1 MFMNKVDDLISRRK
15 KFGSI
20 GAIDFLLDYEKR
32 KSSNK
37 TLKMNSVHIAMI
49 SDDGYVMPTSVAIH
63 SLRKSKKNSTR
74 YEIHIISSDM
84 SRDNIEFLESQS
96 SDDVHISVFKPK
108 FDLSNIKL
116 KSANSAILSATPA
129 ALYKFA
135 FGIVFS
141 ELERVIYIDGDLI
154 VNDDLTDLFGI
165 DLDGYPLAAIPD
177 SGQIYYK
184 HAMVR
189 SVDKYFNSGVML
201 IDCKKFRD
209 NNYYEDLVKAKN
221 EIENSLLMDQDAFN
235 RVFDKNY
242 FILPIRYN
250 FLHVNLN
257 RAKGKYSIEDINSL
271 YGTGYSDFNQIV
283 DDAAIIHFSSKD
295 KPWKCSQDILGRPWY
310 EVQND
315 LFKYR
320 RRDVKPVK
328 ISVII
333 PIFNCEDY
341 LEECLLSVLNQ
352 DERSIEVICVVDGA
366 SDGSWKILEDIARC
380 DKRVHVLYQE
390 NRGQSS
396 ARNHALKYA
405 VGDFVYFIDSDDLL
419 KPGALSTCYQECVVN
434 NLDIVYFDADAFFE
448 NDALKKEYSHYE
460 TYYLQKGEYNGV
472 MSGKDALGLMVKY
485 RDYRPAPVLQF
496 LRRDFMMDN
505 FINFK
510 NGIIHEDNLFTFRA
524 ILCAARVKKIPEI
537 LYSRRVRPGST
548 MTSKNHLRSYRGY
561 MNCFLEMSKYSDV
574 VDVSA
579 ETESAIIYQIS
590 GMLRN
595 ANKAAKMINQKN
607 QSEELTL
614 QDRIFLKIFSSEFK

>member
-1 MFMNKVDDLISRRK
+1 MIMNIVNDLITRRK

-63 SLRKSKKNSTR
+63 SLRKSKKNSTK
-74 YEIHIISSDM
+74 YEIHIISSNM

-96 SDDVHISVFKPK
+96 SDDIHISVFKPK

-165 DLDGYPLAAIPD
+165 SLDDYPLAAIPD

-242 FILPIRYN
+242 LILPIRYN

-271 YGTGYSDFNQIV
+271 YGTGYSDFHQIV

-295 KPWKCSQDILGRPWY
+295 KPWKCSQEILGRPWY

-320 RRDVKPVK
+320 RREVRPVK

-341 LEECLLSVLNQ
+341 LEECLHSVLNQ

-366 SDGSWKILEDIARC
+366 SDGSWKILEDIALY

-419 KPGALSTCYQECVVN
+419 KPGALSTCYRECVAN

-460 TYYLQKGEYNGV
+460 TYYLQKGEYDGV

-496 LRRDFMMDN
+496 LRRNFMMDN

-574 VDVSA
+574 IDASA
-579 ETESAIIYQIS
+579 ETESAILYQIS
-590 GMLRN
+590 GMLKN
-595 ANKAAKMINQKN
+595 ANKAAKMINQKD

-614 QDRIFLKIFSSEFK
+614 QDRIFLKIFSGEFK

>member
-1 MFMNKVDDLISRRK
+1 MNKVDDLISRRK

-595 ANKAAKMINQKN
+595 ANKAAKMINQKD

-614 QDRIFLKIFSSEFK
+614 QDRIFLKIFSGEFK

>member
-1 MFMNKVDDLISRRK
+1 MIMNIVNDLITRRK

-63 SLRKSKKNSTR
+63 SLRKSKKNSTK
-74 YEIHIISSDM
+74 YEIHIISSNM

-96 SDDVHISVFKPK
+96 SDDIHISVFKPK

-165 DLDGYPLAAIPD
+165 SLDGYPLAAIPD

-242 FILPIRYN
+242 LILPIRYN

-271 YGTGYSDFNQIV
+271 YGTGYSDFHQIV

-295 KPWKCSQDILGRPWY
+295 KPWKCSQEILGRPWY

-320 RRDVKPVK
+320 RREVRPVK

-341 LEECLLSVLNQ
+341 LEECLHSVLNQ

-366 SDGSWKILEDIARC
+366 SDGSWKILEDIALY

-419 KPGALSTCYQECVVN
+419 KPGALSTCYRECVAN

-460 TYYLQKGEYNGV
+460 TYYLQKGEYDGV

-496 LRRDFMMDN
+496 LRRNFMMDN

-574 VDVSA
+574 VDASA
-579 ETESAIIYQIS
+579 ETESAILYQIS
-590 GMLRN
+590 GMLKN
-595 ANKAAKMINQKN
+595 ANKAAKMINQKD

-614 QDRIFLKIFSSEFK
+614 QDRIFLKIFSGEFK

>member
-1 MFMNKVDDLISRRK
+1 MNKLDDLISRRK
-15 KFGSI
+15 KIGSI

-74 YEIHIISSDM
+74 YEIHIISSEM
-84 SRDNIEFLESQS
+84 SRSNIEFLESQS
-96 SDDVHISVFKPK
+96 SDDVNISVFKPK

-116 KSANSAILSATPA
+116 KNANSAILSATPA

-165 DLDGYPLAAIPD
+165 DLDGYPLAAVPD

-209 NNYYEDLVKAKN
+209 NNYYDDLVKAKN

-271 YGTGYSDFNQIV
+271 YGTEYSDFHQIV

-295 KPWKCSQDILGRPWY
+295 KPWKCSQEILGRPWY

-320 RRDVKPVK
+320 RRSVRPVK

-341 LEECLLSVLNQ
+341 LEECLHSVLNQ
-352 DERSIEVICVVDGA
+352 DEQSIEVICVVDGA
-366 SDGSWKILEDIARC
+366 SDGSWKILEDIALC

-419 KPGALSTCYQECVVN
+419 KPGALSICYQECVAN

-448 NDALKKEYSHYE
+448 NDDLKKEYSHYE
-460 TYYLQKGEYNGV
+460 TYYLQKGEYDGV

-496 LRRDFMMDN
+496 LRRDFMMNN

-548 MTSKNHLRSYRGY
+548 MTSKNYLRSYRGY

-574 VDVSA
+574 VDASP

-590 GMLRN
+590 GMLKN
-595 ANKAAKMINQKN
+595 ANKAAKMINQKD

-614 QDRIFLKIFSSEFK
+614 QDRMFLKIFSGEFK